1 MPEEA
6 ELCRKYDFEG
16 LKKRHERI
24 HKSYF
29 ERVKIHIASGEES
42 DTGLYEHLF
51 QYGRYLMICSS
62 RPADEMIQP
71 ETVSIEISDPVTAD
85 IAYTIDPLSP
95 AESEAI
101 DMAST
106 ENDEIVIE
114 DIEYPDEGD
123 IFQSDMQDVM
133 DWVAGETMD
142 IPLLDNAIYSDDT
155 IVEDSQL
162 FSI

>member
-1 MPEEA
+1 ME
-6 ELCRKYDFEG
+6 KKQ
-16 LKKRHERI
+16 LKVSESEYGRNLG
-24 HKSYF
+24 
-29 ERVKIHIASGEES
+29 VAASAGAAIGGAAFAAAYSTGIWETDSNESNEVSETVEES
-42 DTGLYEHLF
+42 ST
-51 QYGRYLMICSS
+51 
-62 RPADEMIQP
+62 DEMIQP

>member
-1 MPEEA
+1 ME
-6 ELCRKYDFEG
+6 KKQ
-16 LKKRHERI
+16 LKVSESEYAKNLG
-24 HKSYF
+24 
-29 ERVKIHIASGEES
+29 VAASTGAAIGGAAFAAAAYSTRAWETDSNEDNETLEIVEES
-42 DTGLYEHLF
+42 ST
-51 QYGRYLMICSS
+51 
-62 RPADEMIQP
+62 DEMIQP

-95 AESEAI
+95 AESEA
-101 DMAST
+101 T
-106 ENDEIVIE
+106 
-114 DIEYPDEGD
+114 
-123 IFQSDMQDVM
+123 DMQDVM

>member
-1 MPEEA
+1 
-6 ELCRKYDFEG
+6 
-16 LKKRHERI
+16 
-24 HKSYF
+24 
-29 ERVKIHIASGEES
+29 
-42 DTGLYEHLF
+42 
-51 QYGRYLMICSS
+51 
-62 RPADEMIQP
+62 MIQP
-71 ETVSIEISDPVTAD
+71 ETVSIEISNPVTAD

-95 AESEAI
+95 TESEGI

-123 IFQSDMQDVM
+123 ILQSDMQDVM

-142 IPLLDNAIYSDDT
+142 IPLRDDAIYSDDT

>member
-1 MPEEA
+1 ME
-6 ELCRKYDFEG
+6 KKQ
-16 LKKRHERI
+16 LKVSESEYAKNLG
-24 HKSYF
+24 
-29 ERVKIHIASGEES
+29 VAASAGAAIGGAAFAAAAYSTRAWETDSNEDNETLEIVEES
-42 DTGLYEHLF
+42 ST
-51 QYGRYLMICSS
+51 
-62 RPADEMIQP
+62 DEMIQP

-101 DMAST
+101 DMATST

-123 IFQSDMQDVM
+123 ILQSDMQDVM

-142 IPLLDNAIYSDDT
+142 IPLPDDAISSDDT

>member
-1 MPEEA
+1 ME
-6 ELCRKYDFEG
+6 KMQ
-16 LKKRHERI
+16 LKVSESEYGRNLG
-24 HKSYF
+24 
-29 ERVKIHIASGEES
+29 VAASAGAAIGGAAFAAAAYSTGIWETDSNESNEVSETVEES
-42 DTGLYEHLF
+42 ST
-51 QYGRYLMICSS
+51 
-62 RPADEMIQP
+62 DEMIQP
-71 ETVSIEISDPVTAD
+71 ETVSIEISNPVTAD

-95 AESEAI
+95 TESEGI

-123 IFQSDMQDVM
+123 ILQSDIQDVM

-142 IPLLDNAIYSDDT
+142 IPLPDDAIYSDDT

>member
-1 MPEEA
+1 ME
-6 ELCRKYDFEG
+6 KKQ
-16 LKKRHERI
+16 LKVSESEYAKNLGVAANAGAAIGGAAFAAAAYSTRAWETD
-24 HKSYF
+24 SN
-29 ERVKIHIASGEES
+29 EDNETLEIAEES
-42 DTGLYEHLF
+42 ST
-51 QYGRYLMICSS
+51 
-62 RPADEMIQP
+62 DEMIQP